1 VSHPWSPFVSLNNQF
16 VPLVI
21 LPSISPERR
30 RSWLSA
36 RTRALSSC
44 PYPCSHLLRR
54 HPQLTTPILCRYD
67 LKTATRLYVL
77 ETHHSQVSAISFSP
91 DGRRLVTAALD
102 DRKLTVWKVGSSFG
116 SMFVVGGPPRQGTG
130 PGEPFK
136 TYDFFVTE
144 EDSES

>member
-1 VSHPWSPFVSLNNQF
+1 M
-16 VPLVI
+16 VI
-21 LPSISPERR
+21 
-30 RSWLSA
+30 
-36 RTRALSSC
+36 
-44 PYPCSHLLRR
+44 
-54 HPQLTTPILCRYD
+54 RYD

-136 TYDFFVTE
+136 TYDFFVAG
-144 EDSES
+144 EDSESPVPFDCGHLG

>member
-1 VSHPWSPFVSLNNQF
+1 MSVSIGDASLEVKTF
-16 VPLVI
+16 CSC
-21 LPSISPERR
+21 LPM
-30 RSWLSA
+30 
-36 RTRALSSC
+36 
-44 PYPCSHLLRR
+44 HV
-54 HPQLTTPILCRYD
+54 RYD

-136 TYDFFVTE
+136 TYDFFVAD
-144 EDSES
+144 EDSE

>member
-1 VSHPWSPFVSLNNQF
+1 MSLIHYDPRF
-16 VPLVI
+16 
-21 LPSISPERR
+21 RR
-30 RSWLSA
+30 A
-36 RTRALSSC
+36 YGQIT
-44 PYPCSHLLRR
+44 HL
-54 HPQLTTPILCRYD
+54 RYD

-136 TYDFFVTE
+136 TYDFFVTD
-144 EDSES
+144 EDSKWRVRR